1 MEAEVIVE
9 LSAYEQERGKPMP
22 SKNHAMLQN
31 RFGFELTLHYEDK
44 YTVLSEVKLNTPPVD
59 MVPDVAIYPLMEFDS
74 LHDETKMNE
83 MPLGAIEIISPSQG
97 DQELVDKIARYFD
110 FGVKSCWLVQPTFR
124 IVTVFS
130 SKTTFKTF
138 IDGELHDTV
147 LDIKLDLKRVFR

>member
-1 MEAEVIVE
+1 MEAVIE
-9 LSAYEQERGKPMP
+9 LSPYEQERNKPMP
-22 SKNHAMLQN
+22 SKNHAILQN
-31 RFGFELTLHYEDK
+31 RIGFELTLHYENQ

-74 LHDETKMNE
+74 LQDETKMDD

-124 IVTVFS
+124 IITVFS
-130 SKTTFKTF
+130 TKTTFKTF
-138 IDGELHDTV
+138 IEGELHDLV
-147 LDIKLDLKRVFR
+147 LDIRLDLKRIFR

>member
-22 SKNHAMLQN
+22 SKNHAIIQSNLVV
-31 RFGFELTLHYEDK
+31 ELTIPYRDQ
-44 YTVLSEVKLNTPPVD
+44 YRILSEVKLNTPPVD
-59 MVPDVAIYPLMEFDS
+59 TVPDVAIYPLMEFDS
-74 LHDETKMNE
+74 LHDETKMDE